1 MHVASCQCYCDSV
14 GKLYPG
20 GKRYGHKVVQSLWD
34 TQHIDITKFDS
45 ISGADLQ
52 SIFKTIAKEAPRET
66 LVFCVTMGSEY
77 FDAKQARPT

>member
-20 GKRYGHKVVQSLWD
+20 GKRYGHKIVDSLWAK
-34 TQHIDITKFDS
+34 QKIYITKFDS
-45 ISGADLQ
+45 ISGANLQ
-52 SIFKTIAKEAPRET
+52 GIFKTIAKEAPRET

-77 FDAKQARPT
+77 FDAKQARQT